1 MPTCYLYGPPGSGK
15 TTVGRALAT
24 ALDLPLIDLDEEIE
38 RAAGM
43 PIPEI
48 FAAHGEARFREF
60 ESGALVACATQKG
73 IVALG
78 GGALLRAENRAL
90 AQQSAP
96 VLVLRAA
103 EETLR
108 ARLAQSAV
116 ARPLL
121 GESAQRLTEL
131 LAIRKEHYDSFPRQ
145 VVSEGLS
152 LEQTVYR
159 AQVELGEWLVRG
171 MGAPYRVVVRN
182 GMLKTFGQ
190 GVAAQNLGQPV
201 FVVSDENV
209 SPRYLPQVQDS
220 LAGAGIRCGVLTL
233 PAGEIHK
240 NIGSVARIWSAMAE
254 NRLERGSTVAALGG
268 GVIGDMT
275 GFAAATFLRGVNWV
289 NVPTSLLAMVD
300 ASLGG
305 KTGIDLPEGKN
316 LAGAFH
322 APRWVLSDPAVLATL
337 PEAEL
342 RSGLAEVVKHAV
354 IADAGLFAACEAGWE
369 AVMADLETVIR
380 RAVAVKVKI
389 IQEDPL
395 ERGVRAQ
402 LNLGH
407 TVGHAIEAASGFRL
421 RHGEAVAIGM
431 VAEARLAEQQGLA
444 QEQGLSERIAAC
456 LRGLGLPTEIPA
468 GLDEAVVQRAM
479 NLDKKRADGKVRFA
493 LPVAVGEV
501 VMGGEVM
508 RW

>member
-15 TTVGRALAT
+15 TALGRALAQ
-24 ALDLPLIDLDEEIE
+24 ALDIPFTDLDEEIE

-43 PIPEI
+43 PIPQI
-48 FAAHGEARFREF
+48 FAAHGESTFRRL
-60 ESGALVACATQKG
+60 ESGALGACATRDG
-73 IVALG
+73 VIALG
-78 GGALLRAENRAL
+78 GGALLRAENRTL
-90 AQQSAP
+90 AEQSASI
-96 VLVLRAA
+96 LVLRAPEA
-103 EETLR
+103 TLR

-131 LAIRKEHYDSFPRQ
+131 LAMRKAHYDSFPNQ
-145 VVSEGLS
+145 LVTDDLS
-152 LEQTVYR
+152 LAETVYR
-159 AQVELGEWLVRG
+159 AQIALGEWLVRG

-182 GMLKTFGQ
+182 GLLDFFGQ
-190 GVAAQNLGQPV
+190 GVAAQNLGQPI
-201 FVVSDENV
+201 FLVSDENV
-209 SPRYLPQVQDS
+209 SPRYFPKVQAS
-220 LAGAGIRCGVLTL
+220 LTNAGIRFETLTL

-240 NIGSVARIWSAMAE
+240 NIHSVAQIWSALAKS
-254 NRLERGSTVAALGG
+254 RLERGSTVAALGG
-268 GVIGDMT
+268 GVIGDMA
-275 GFAAATFLRGVNWV
+275 GFAAATFLRGVHWV
-289 NVPTSLLAMVD
+289 NLPTSLLAMVD

-322 APRWVLSDPAVLATL
+322 APRWVVSDPSVLKTL

-342 RSGLAEVVKHAV
+342 RSGLAEVVKHAL
-354 IADAGLFAACEAGWE
+354 IADAGLFALCEAGWDVVQANLE
-369 AVMADLETVIR
+369 AVIR

-395 ERGVRAQ
+395 EHGVRAH

-444 QEQGLSERIAAC
+444 QEQGLSQRIAAC
-456 LRGLGLPTEIPA
+456 LQGLGLPTEVPS
-468 GLDEAVVQRAM
+468 GLDEAVMQRAM

-493 LPVAVGEV
+493 LPVALGKV
-501 VMGGEVM
+501 VVV
-508 RW
+508 